1 MENAVEAFMLAF
13 AVAVL
18 IIALSVTLFMF
29 SQARQTSDL
38 MLHLTDPTEYY
49 SYVESNGIEV
59 DNLGNRIVG
68 METVIPTLYRYS
80 KEDIKITFR
89 SGTAS

>member
-38 MLHLTDPTEYY
+38 MLHLTDPK
-49 SYVESNGIEV
+49 NII
-59 DNLGNRIVG
+59 L
-68 METVIPTLYRYS
+68 M
-80 KEDIKITFR
+80 
-89 SGTAS
+89 